1 MNIVFIAGDG
11 TTKGVASPLTALLSL
26 TERKRVSHV
35 EPVNPVLRR
44 LFHFIRSRVT
54 ETSLLASSTRRWPCR
69 WQATIVN
76 GPVLGPFWRRGSAI
90 SAEIDWIN
98 QKLEE
103 NTWNV

>member
-1 MNIVFIAGDG
+1 MSIVFISEDG

-54 ETSLLASSTRRWPCR
+54 DTSLLANSTRHWPCR
-69 WQATIVN
+69 WQAAIVN
-76 GPVLGPFWRRGSAI
+76 GPVLGPFWRRGAAI
-90 SAEIDWIN
+90 TAEIGWIN
-98 QKLEE
+98 KRLEE
-103 NTWNV
+103 NTWKI